1 MQLNL
6 PDIELKTRKTRSGKI
21 EVFDNF
27 RKKYIVLTHEEM
39 VRQHFLSFLVNQK
52 GYPASLIAV
61 EKGLKVNQM
70 QKRFDAVVYDT
81 SRNPLVLIEFKSP
94 KVKLDQKTFDQVSR
108 YNLTM
113 KVNYLMI
120 SNGLNHYCCRMDYEK
135 KTYFFLKETPLYTE
149 LLTTF
154 QWFKDKLSLKNSLLC
169 SKI

>member
-6 PDIELKTRKTRSGKI
+6 PDIELKTRKTESGKI

-27 RKKYIVLTHEEM
+27 RKKYIVLTPEEW
-39 VRQHFLSFLVNQK
+39 VRQHFLNFLVNHK

-70 QKRFDAVVYDT
+70 QKRFDAVVYDNT
-81 SRNPLVLIEFKSP
+81 RKPLVLIEFKSP

-108 YNLTM
+108 YNLTK

-120 SNGLNHYCCRMDYEK
+120 SNGINHYCCRMDYEK

-149 LLTTF
+149 L
-154 QWFKDKLSLKNSLLC
+154 
-169 SKI
+169 

>member
-6 PDIELKTRKTRSGKI
+6 PEIELKTRKTECGKI

-27 RKKYIVLTHEEM
+27 RKKYIVLTPEEW

-52 GYPASLIAV
+52 GYPTSLIAV

-94 KVKLDQKTFDQVSR
+94 KVKLDQKSFDQVSR

-120 SNGLNHYCCRMDYEK
+120 SNGINHYCCRMDYEK
-135 KTYFFLKETPLYTE
+135 KTYLFLKETPLYAE
-149 LLTTF
+149 L
-154 QWFKDKLSLKNSLLC
+154 
-169 SKI
+169 